1 MSNLDKR
8 FSFSYI
14 VRHYNIC
21 YNVIRSLLF
30 YPSTKTK
37 TPRTVIPRVFYSVF
51 LWWLIPQA
59 GHRLFITIQPFVDAM
74 TRYTSHDSEYKA
86 DYSIHILTSFPYRW
100 EAVTV
105 LPQHIMYCNY
115 VEACQLR
122 NLFTFCTTLQKI
134 TATVVLTAVA
144 RIAGPTI
151 AVGSALPYFAR

>member
-1 MSNLDKR
+1 MSSEAYYSIQVPKR
-8 FSFSYI
+8 TPLGPSF
-14 VRHYNIC
+14 RG
-21 YNVIRSLLF
+21 
-30 YPSTKTK
+30 
-37 TPRTVIPRVFYSVF
+37 VFYSFF